1 MKYSWLFIFPIFAII
16 AIVAYSIYHRK
27 TGQQRIKKSVLIS
40 HSKKI
45 RALPEYEKASK
56 KYRILLCVA
65 AVALIFSIASI
76 TITAS
81 RPISV
86 DVIEPDYETRDI
98 MLCVDVSGSQLTE
111 VANVVLYFSNVVSRL
126 KGQRIG
132 VGVFAEKATI
142 LSPLTND
149 YAMVENLLKELVN
162 LYRKQRGISDKST
175 QNKFSLSDSLGTKS
189 AIGPGII
196 NCASGF
202 DKLTEDG
209 RAQSMIVATD
219 NLQNTGDVTVEQ
231 AGNYLARYGVTLY
244 AIDTIDEDEIAVSG
258 VYDPANRA
266 ASLRRAAGATGGLY
280 YNLPTQ
286 GINGEQAAESIMK
299 QEAAKHENVAQFVQ
313 TDSPKISTVFA
324 LASVIV
330 MLFAIWRLK
339 L

>member
-27 TGQQRIKKSVLIS
+27 TGQQKIKKSVLIS

-65 AVALIFSIASI
+65 AVALVFSIASI

-86 DVIEPDYETRDI
+86 DIIEPDYETRDI
-98 MLCVDVSGSQLTE
+98 MLCIDVSGSQATE
-111 VANVVLYFSNVVSRL
+111 ITNVIRYFSNAVGRL

-149 YAMVENLLKELVN
+149 YVMVENLLKELVS
-162 LYRKQRGISDKST
+162 LYRAREAGAT
-175 QNKFSLSDSLGTKS
+175 GEYNTSLTKNLGSKS

-219 NLQNTGDVTVEQ
+219 NLQNIDGVTAEQ
-231 AGNYLARYGVTLY
+231 AGNYLARYGITLY
-244 AIDTIDEDEIAVSG
+244 AIDTIDADEVAVGG
-258 VYDPANRA
+258 VFDPANRA
-266 ASLRRAAGATGGLY
+266 AGLRRAAAATGGLY

-299 QEAAKHENVAQFVQ
+299 QEAAKHENVAQFIQ
-313 TDSPKISTVFA
+313 TDSPKISTA
-324 LASVIV
+324 LALVSIIV
-330 MLFAIWRLK
+330 MLIAIWRLK

>member
-27 TGQQRIKKSVLIS
+27 TGQQKLKKSVLIS

-65 AVALIFSIASI
+65 AVALVFSIISI

-86 DVIEPDYETRDI
+86 DIIEPDYETRDI
-98 MLCVDVSGSQLTE
+98 MLCIDVSGSQATE
-111 VANVVLYFSNVVSRL
+111 IANVILYFSNVVGRL

-149 YAMVENLLKELVN
+149 YVMVENLLKELVS
-162 LYRKQRGISDKST
+162 LYRARVPEAEGYNT
-175 QNKFSLSDSLGTKS
+175 SLIKNLGSAS

-219 NLQNTGDVTVEQ
+219 NLQNVDGVTAEQ
-231 AGNYLARYGVTLY
+231 AGNYLARYGITLY
-244 AIDTIDEDEIAVSG
+244 AIDTIDADRIVVGS
-258 VYDPANRA
+258 VNDPANRA
-266 ASLRRAAGATGGLY
+266 AGLRRAAGATGGLY

-299 QEAAKHENVAQFVQ
+299 QEAAKHENVAQFIQ
-313 TDSPKISTVFA
+313 TDSPKISTA
-324 LASVIV
+324 LALVSVIV
-330 MLFAIWRLK
+330 MLIAIWRLK

>member
-27 TGQQRIKKSVLIS
+27 TGQQKIKKSVLIS

-45 RALPEYEKASK
+45 RALPEYAKASK

-65 AVALIFSIASI
+65 AVALVFSIASI

-86 DVIEPDYETRDI
+86 DIIEPDYETRDI
-98 MLCVDVSGSQLTE
+98 MLCIDVSGSQATE
-111 VANVVLYFSNVVSRL
+111 IANVILYFSNAVSRL

-149 YAMVENLLKELVN
+149 YAMVENLLKELVS
-162 LYRKQRGISDKST
+162 LYRAKELGVEH
-175 QNKFSLSDSLGTKS
+175 NASLVNNLGSAS

-202 DKLTEDG
+202 DKLTEDD

-219 NLQNTGDVTVEQ
+219 NLQNVEGVTAEQ
-231 AGNYLARYGVTLY
+231 AGNYLARYGITLY
-244 AIDTIDEDEIAVSG
+244 AIDTIDADEVSVDG
-258 VYDPANRA
+258 ARDPANRA

-299 QEAAKHENVAQFVQ
+299 QEAAKHENVAQFIQ
-313 TDSPKISTVFA
+313 TDSPKISTA
-324 LASVIV
+324 LALVSVIV
-330 MLFAIWRLK
+330 MLVAIWRLK

>member
-27 TGQQRIKKSVLIS
+27 TGQQKLKKSVLIS

-65 AVALIFSIASI
+65 AVALVFSIASI

-86 DVIEPDYETRDI
+86 DIIEPDYETRDI
-98 MLCVDVSGSQLTE
+98 MLCIDVSGSQATE
-111 VANVVLYFSNVVSRL
+111 IANVILYFSNVVGRL

-149 YAMVENLLKELVN
+149 YAMVENLLKELVS
-162 LYRKQRGISDKST
+162 LYRARDPLAEGYNT
-175 QNKFSLSDSLGTKS
+175 SLIKNLGSAS

-219 NLQNTGDVTVEQ
+219 NLQNIDGVTAEQ
-231 AGNYLARYGVTLY
+231 AGNYLARYGITLY
-244 AIDTIDEDEIAVSG
+244 AIDTIDADRIVVGS
-258 VYDPANRA
+258 VHDPANRA
-266 ASLRRAAGATGGLY
+266 AGLRRAAGATGGLY

-299 QEAAKHENVAQFVQ
+299 QEAAKHENVAQFIQ
-313 TDSPKISTVFA
+313 TDSPKISTA
-324 LASVIV
+324 LALVSVIV
-330 MLFAIWRLK
+330 MLIAIWRLK

>member
-65 AVALIFSIASI
+65 AVALVFSIASI

-86 DVIEPDYETRDI
+86 DIIEPDYETRDI
-98 MLCVDVSGSQLTE
+98 MLCIDVSGSQATE
-111 VANVVLYFSNVVSRL
+111 IANVILYFSNVVGRL

-149 YAMVENLLKELVN
+149 YAMVENLLKELVS
-162 LYRKQRGISDKST
+162 LYRARDPLAEGYNT
-175 QNKFSLSDSLGTKS
+175 SLIKNLGSAS

-219 NLQNTGDVTVEQ
+219 NLQNIDGVTAEQ
-231 AGNYLARYGVTLY
+231 AGNYLARYGITLY
-244 AIDTIDEDEIAVSG
+244 AIDTIDADRIVVGS
-258 VYDPANRA
+258 VHDPANRA
-266 ASLRRAAGATGGLY
+266 AGLRRAAGATGGLY

-299 QEAAKHENVAQFVQ
+299 QEAAKHENVAQFIQ
-313 TDSPKISTVFA
+313 TDSPKISTA
-324 LASVIV
+324 LALVSVIV
-330 MLFAIWRLK
+330 MLIAIWRLK

>member
-16 AIVAYSIYHRK
+16 AIVAYSIYHHK
-27 TGQQRIKKSVLIS
+27 TGQQKIKKSVLIS

-56 KYRILLCVA
+56 KYRILLCIA
-65 AVALIFSIASI
+65 AVALVFSIASI

-86 DVIEPDYETRDI
+86 DIIEPDYETRDI
-98 MLCVDVSGSQLTE
+98 MLCIDVSGSQATE
-111 VANVVLYFSNVVSRL
+111 IANVILYFSNVVGRL

-149 YAMVENLLKELVN
+149 YVAVENLLKELVV
-162 LYRKQRGISDKST
+162 LYRARELGVEH
-175 QNKFSLSDSLGTKS
+175 NASLVKNLGSAS

-219 NLQNTGDVTVEQ
+219 NLQNVEGVTAEQ
-231 AGNYLARYGVTLY
+231 AGNYLARYGITLY
-244 AIDTIDEDEIAVSG
+244 AIDTIDADEVSVDG
-258 VYDPANRA
+258 ARDPANRA

-299 QEAAKHENVAQFVQ
+299 QEAAKHENVAQFIQ
-313 TDSPKISTVFA
+313 TDSPKISTA
-324 LASVIV
+324 LALVSVIV
-330 MLFAIWRLK
+330 MLVAIWRLK

>member
-27 TGQQRIKKSVLIS
+27 TGQQKIKKSVLIS

-56 KYRILLCVA
+56 KYRILLCIA
-65 AVALIFSIASI
+65 AVALVFSIASI

-86 DVIEPDYETRDI
+86 DIIEPDYETRDI
-98 MLCVDVSGSQLTE
+98 MLCIDVSGSQATE
-111 VANVVLYFSNVVSRL
+111 IANVILYFSNVVGRL

-149 YAMVENLLKELVN
+149 YVAVENLLKELVV
-162 LYRKQRGISDKST
+162 LYRARELGVEH
-175 QNKFSLSDSLGTKS
+175 NASLVKNLGSAS

-219 NLQNTGDVTVEQ
+219 NLQNVEGVTAEQ
-231 AGNYLARYGVTLY
+231 AGNYLARYGITLY
-244 AIDTIDEDEIAVSG
+244 AIDTIDADEVSVDG
-258 VYDPANRA
+258 ARDPANRA

-299 QEAAKHENVAQFVQ
+299 QEAAKHENVAQFIQ
-313 TDSPKISTVFA
+313 TDSPKISTA
-324 LASVIV
+324 LALVSVIV
-330 MLFAIWRLK
+330 MLVAIWRLK

>member
-27 TGQQRIKKSVLIS
+27 TGQQKIKKSVLIS

-56 KYRILLCVA
+56 KYHILLCVA
-65 AVALIFSIASI
+65 AVALVFSIASI

-86 DVIEPDYETRDI
+86 DTIEPDYETRDI
-98 MLCVDVSGSQLTE
+98 MLCIDVSGSQATE
-111 VANVVLYFSNVVSRL
+111 IANVVLYFSNAVGRL

-149 YAMVENLLKELVN
+149 YVMIENLLKELVS
-162 LYRKQRGISDKST
+162 LYRAKEPGAAGGYNT
-175 QNKFSLSDSLGTKS
+175 SLVENLGSAS

-219 NLQNTGDVTVEQ
+219 NLQNIDGVTAEQ
-231 AGNYLARYGVTLY
+231 AGNYLARYGITLY
-244 AIDTIDEDEIAVSG
+244 AIDTIDADEIAIGSVH
-258 VYDPANRA
+258 DPANRA
-266 ASLRRAAGATGGLY
+266 AGLRRAAAATGGLY

-299 QEAAKHENVAQFVQ
+299 QEAAKHENVARFVQ
-313 TDSPKISTVFA
+313 TDSPKISTA
-324 LASVIV
+324 LALVSIIV
-330 MLFAIWRLK
+330 MLIAIWRLK

>member
-27 TGQQRIKKSVLIS
+27 TGQQKIKKSVLIS

-56 KYRILLCVA
+56 KYHILLCVA
-65 AVALIFSIASI
+65 AVALVFSIASI

-86 DVIEPDYETRDI
+86 DTIEPDYETRDI
-98 MLCVDVSGSQLTE
+98 MLCIDVSGSQATE
-111 VANVVLYFSNVVSRL
+111 IANVVLYFSNAVGRL

-149 YAMVENLLKELVN
+149 YVMVENLLKELVS
-162 LYRKQRGISDKST
+162 LYRAKEPGATGEYNKSLID
-175 QNKFSLSDSLGTKS
+175 NLGSTS
-189 AIGPGII
+189 AIGSGII

-219 NLQNTGDVTVEQ
+219 NLQNVDGVTAEQ
-231 AGNYLARYGVTLY
+231 AGNYLARYGITLY
-244 AIDTIDEDEIAVSG
+244 AIDTIDANEVAVGG

-266 ASLRRAAGATGGLY
+266 AGLRRAAAATGGLY

-299 QEAAKHENVAQFVQ
+299 QEAAKHENVAQFIQ
-313 TDSPKISTVFA
+313 TDSPKISTA
-324 LASVIV
+324 LALVSIIV
-330 MLFAIWRLK
+330 MLIAIWRLK

>member
-27 TGQQRIKKSVLIS
+27 TGQQKIKKSVLIS

-45 RALPEYEKASK
+45 RALPEYGKASK

-65 AVALIFSIASI
+65 AVALVFSIASI

-86 DVIEPDYETRDI
+86 DTIEPDYETRDI
-98 MLCVDVSGSQLTE
+98 MLCIDVSGSQATE
-111 VANVVLYFSNVVSRL
+111 IANVVLYFSNAVGRL

-149 YAMVENLLKELVN
+149 YVMVENLLKELVS
-162 LYRKQRGISDKST
+162 LYRAREP
-175 QNKFSLSDSLGTKS
+175 GTKGYNTSLVKNLGSAS
-189 AIGPGII
+189 AIGSGII

-219 NLQNTGDVTVEQ
+219 NLQNVDGVTAEQ
-231 AGNYLARYGVTLY
+231 AGNYLARYGITLY
-244 AIDTIDEDEIAVSG
+244 AIDTIDANEVAVGG

-266 ASLRRAAGATGGLY
+266 AGLRRAAGATGGLY

-299 QEAAKHENVAQFVQ
+299 QEAAKHENVAQFIQ
-313 TDSPKISTVFA
+313 TDSPKISTA
-324 LASVIV
+324 LALVSIIV
-330 MLFAIWRLK
+330 MLIAIWRLK

>member
-16 AIVAYSIYHRK
+16 AIIAYSIYHRK
-27 TGQQRIKKSVLIS
+27 TGQQKIKKSVLIS

-45 RALPEYEKASK
+45 RALPEYAKASK

-65 AVALIFSIASI
+65 AVALVFSIASI

-98 MLCVDVSGSQLTE
+98 MLCIDVSGSQATE
-111 VANVVLYFSNVVSRL
+111 IANVILYFSNVVGKL

-149 YAMVENLLKELVN
+149 YVMVENLLKELVS
-162 LYRKQRGISDKST
+162 LYRAREPKAEGYNT
-175 QNKFSLSDSLGTKS
+175 SLIKNLGSAS

-219 NLQNTGDVTVEQ
+219 NLQNIDGVTAEQ
-231 AGNYLARYGVTLY
+231 AGNYLARYGITLY
-244 AIDTIDEDEIAVSG
+244 AIDTINENRIVVGS
-258 VYDPANRA
+258 VHDPANRA
-266 ASLRRAAGATGGLY
+266 AGLRRAAGATGGLY

-299 QEAAKHENVAQFVQ
+299 QEAAKHENVAQFIQ
-313 TDSPKISTVFA
+313 TDSPKISTA
-324 LASVIV
+324 LALVSVIV
-330 MLFAIWRLK
+330 MLIAIWRLK

>member
-16 AIVAYSIYHRK
+16 AIVAYSIYHHK
-27 TGQQRIKKSVLIS
+27 TGQQKIKKSVLIS

-56 KYRILLCVA
+56 KYRILLCIA
-65 AVALIFSIASI
+65 AVALVFSIASI

-86 DVIEPDYETRDI
+86 DIIEPDYETRDI
-98 MLCVDVSGSQLTE
+98 MLCIDVSGSQATE
-111 VANVVLYFSNVVSRL
+111 IANVILYFSNVVGRL

-149 YAMVENLLKELVN
+149 YAMVENLLKELVS
-162 LYRKQRGISDKST
+162 LYRARELGVEH
-175 QNKFSLSDSLGTKS
+175 NASLVKNLGSAS

-219 NLQNTGDVTVEQ
+219 NLQNVEGVTAEQ
-231 AGNYLARYGVTLY
+231 AGNYLARYGITLY
-244 AIDTIDEDEIAVSG
+244 AIDTIDADEVSVDG
-258 VYDPANRA
+258 ARDPANRA

-299 QEAAKHENVAQFVQ
+299 QEAAKHENVAQFIQ
-313 TDSPKISTVFA
+313 TDSPKISTA
-324 LASVIV
+324 LALVSVIV
-330 MLFAIWRLK
+330 MLVAIWRLK